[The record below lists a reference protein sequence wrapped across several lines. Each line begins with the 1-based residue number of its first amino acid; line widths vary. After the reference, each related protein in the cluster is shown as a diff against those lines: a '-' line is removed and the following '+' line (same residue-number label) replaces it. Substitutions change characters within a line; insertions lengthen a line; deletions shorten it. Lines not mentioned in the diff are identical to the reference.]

1 MSSRRSDGWPGRD
14 RGLYLVGHYAL
25 FRALTG
31 SWLAAALGALSALA
45 VRDALGGEYW
55 GFGGLRDVLSR
66 AIASGLTPLLLLA
79 FLRLRGQ
86 PFFAVYF
93 ILVGL
98 VANLH
103 PVSGLHLAQISA
115 LTHLW
120 LGRFRLP
127 AWRDQLI
134 GRIGSVS
141 VARGRA
147 AGGS

>member
-1 MSSRRSDGWPGRD
+1 MAGLAAIGV
-14 RGLYLVGHYAL
+14 LYLVGHYAL

-55 GFGGLRDVLSR
+55 GFGGLRDVLPR